1 MTPETVVAPLPDFF
15 SPVFVKELRQGLRA
29 HRFVLPFVAAQIFAV
44 LAVGTEFGIAAI
56 VDAAITGGGASS
68 DLLGRVVMWVLWGVI
83 GVVMPLTSL
92 AALRDELS
100 DEKNVELLL
109 MSNLTR
115 WQIVRGKWLVGS
127 ALSGL
132 IFVSMLPYILTRYFV
147 GGLELPPLLFEL
159 CGMILANLVG
169 TALAIGASGF
179 RNLLGRFVLVGIGVL
194 SYLGTWFGAT
204 GALLNRLGSRT
215 GGGELWLYGLLL
227 LAGGLVAALY
237 VIYGLQLGRAR
248 LRLFENPVDPPA
260 SGLIIALMIFSP
272 VVVAVVAAASG
283 GYGGGVA
290 VLGLLAIGLLI
301 DRGPGASAAAA
312 AYAQP

>member
-109 MSNLTR
+109 MSNLNR

-194 SYLGTWFGAT
+194 RACGVLDGFLEIVRWGLSLMGADVRFVDALPTALMKPFSGSGARSLMVEAMQVHGADSFAGRLACIVQGSTETTFYVVALYFGAVKIKNT
-204 GALLNRLGSRT
+204 RNAIPLG
-215 GGGELWLYGLLL
+215 LAAD
-227 LAGGLVAALY
+227 LAGILT
-237 VIYGLQLGRAR
+237 
-248 LRLFENPVDPPA
+248 
-260 SGLIIALMIFSP
+260 
-272 VVVAVVAAASG
+272 
-283 GYGGGVA
+283 
-290 VLGLLAIGLLI
+290 AIGMGYLFF
-301 DRGPGASAAAA
+301 G
-312 AYAQP
+312 